1 MATLVE
7 ALQSPIGTIEVALA
21 AGNSTKT
28 LIGAPPAGIRIRIF
42 KILYI
47 SKTSAA
53 QTLAVAA
60 GATNVLD
67 LAENVIA
74 HSVVDTG
81 WLEGGLLMPAATALV
96 ATPGAAGPAGSFFV
110 TYRVE

>member
-7 ALQSPIGTIEVALA
+7 ALQGPTQTVEVALA
-21 AGNSTKT
+21 ATDDAKT
-28 LIGAPPAGIRIRIF
+28 LIAAPATGIRIRIY

-60 GATNVLD
+60 GSTNVLD
-67 LAENVIA
+67 LAENIITRV
-74 HSVVDTG
+74 
-81 WLEGGLLMPAATALV
+81 
-96 ATPGAAGPAGSFFV
+96 GS
-110 TYRVE
+110 RVGC